1 MIKHNSPQNWGQ
13 ITIKLGTKRVIQQQ
27 LILCRKKKYIYIY
40 MLTGLK
46 MSSLACKC
54 IFSRSEHNTK
64 GDPMELNFEGREIQI

>member
-1 MIKHNSPQNWGQ
+1 
-13 ITIKLGTKRVIQQQ
+13 
-27 LILCRKKKYIYIY
+27 

-54 IFSRSEHNTK
+54 IFSRSEHNAK